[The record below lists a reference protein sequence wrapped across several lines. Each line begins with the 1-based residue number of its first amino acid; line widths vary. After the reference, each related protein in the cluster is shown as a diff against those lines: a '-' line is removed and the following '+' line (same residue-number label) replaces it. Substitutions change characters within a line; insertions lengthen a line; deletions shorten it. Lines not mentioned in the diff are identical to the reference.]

1 MIWLMSLF
9 SRRRV
14 YNDLSA
20 EIHEHL
26 DEKIEELIAGGM
38 SRADAIAAAR
48 KEFGNTT
55 LIEERGREVWRWSTI
70 ENLFQDAR
78 YGLRMLRKNP
88 SFTIVAVLTLALGIG
103 ANTAIFSLVNSILMR
118 PLPVNDPAQ
127 ITLIGVTRDHG
138 NLSMQMSYPM
148 LEDLRRQPDSPFS
161 DIIAFQFGS
170 DGMSVDGKAYGL
182 FTNYVTGN
190 YFDVLGVKPALGRLF
205 LPTEGITPGAD
216 PVIVLSNSLWRV
228 RFGGAISFSR

>member
-1 MIWLMSLF
+1 MKLAGRRNMIWLMSLF

-26 DEKIEELIAGGM
+26 DEKIEELVAGGM

-70 ENLFQDAR
+70 ENLFHDAR

-103 ANTAIFSLVNSILMR
+103 ANTAIFSLVNSI
-118 PLPVNDPAQ
+118 
-127 ITLIGVTRDHG
+127 
-138 NLSMQMSYPM
+138 
-148 LEDLRRQPDSPFS
+148 
-161 DIIAFQFGS
+161 
-170 DGMSVDGKAYGL
+170 
-182 FTNYVTGN
+182 
-190 YFDVLGVKPALGRLF
+190 
-205 LPTEGITPGAD
+205 
-216 PVIVLSNSLWRV
+216 
-228 RFGGAISFSR
+228 